1 MFALFAL
8 YRWRVH
14 ELRTQLT
21 LRFEERLAERT
32 RIAQDLHD
40 TLLQG
45 LVSASM
51 QLHVANDHI
60 DENAPAKPLVG
71 RVMQLMGQVIEE
83 GRDAVRGL
91 RSTSGNA
98 DDLETA
104 FSRAGQEF
112 ANEKV
117 KDCRVIVEG
126 TPRKL
131 HPIIRDEAYRIGRE
145 ALANAFRHSQANKIE
160 IELEYSTKQL
170 RILVRDD
177 GTGIDSDVLQSGRDG
192 HWGLAGMRERAESIG
207 ARLKVWS
214 RANAGTEVEL
224 LIPSQVAFHK
234 KKKDMSKS
242 PIRVFSVDD
251 HPLLREGIAAL
262 VNSQPDMVLIG
273 QAATGAEAIQLFKE
287 QLPDVTL
294 LDLRLPDMSGI
305 DVLIAIRSQFP
316 EARIIMLTTFEGDV
330 EIQRALQAG
339 ARGYLLKNMPP
350 TELLEVI
357 RQVHAGK
364 KRIPPEIASQLLEH
378 MSDEVLTEREIEVL
392 REVADGNRNRE
403 IAERLFISEETVK
416 VHIKHIM
423 EKLGASD
430 RTQAVSIGLR
440 RGIIQL

>member
-1 MFALFAL
+1 M
-8 YRWRVH
+8 
-14 ELRTQLT
+14 
-21 LRFEERLAERT
+21 
-32 RIAQDLHD
+32 
-40 TLLQG
+40 
-45 LVSASM
+45 S
-51 QLHVANDHI
+51 
-60 DENAPAKPLVG
+60 
-71 RVMQLMGQVIEE
+71 
-83 GRDAVRGL
+83 
-91 RSTSGNA
+91 
-98 DDLETA
+98 
-104 FSRAGQEF
+104 
-112 ANEKV
+112 
-117 KDCRVIVEG
+117 
-126 TPRKL
+126 
-131 HPIIRDEAYRIGRE
+131 
-145 ALANAFRHSQANKIE
+145 
-160 IELEYSTKQL
+160 
-170 RILVRDD
+170 
-177 GTGIDSDVLQSGRDG
+177 
-192 HWGLAGMRERAESIG
+192 
-207 ARLKVWS
+207 
-214 RANAGTEVEL
+214 
-224 LIPSQVAFHK
+224 
-234 KKKDMSKS
+234 SKS

-273 QAATGAEAIQLFKE
+273 QGSTGGEAIQLFKE

-357 RQVHAGK
+357 RLVHAGK

-378 MSDEVLTEREIEVL
+378 MADEVLTEREIEVL